1 MQTGRTGNMR
11 KLLTGLI
18 FLVMTL
24 PASAALKI
32 EVTEGV
38 TGAIPI
44 AIVQFA
50 VPDGFAPSTDVASV
64 VERDLNSTGLFKIVS
79 RNQHISRP
87 SKAGDVNLKNWRT
100 VGADHLVVGEL
111 EPTGE
116 GAYKVRFHLIDIFK
130 GTDSAVGFEIDAPAN
145 SVRHAAHMVANRI
158 FETLTGYPGI
168 FTTRIAYVTAKNTR
182 RGPRYD
188 LIVADQDGYNAQTV
202 ASSSEPIMS
211 PSWSPDGRHL
221 AYVAFDIEEGLAILQ
236 IQDLQTGGIQE
247 VSSREGIN
255 GAPSWSPDG
264 RYLAMTL
271 SYHGNPDIFI
281 YDTKSRDIRQLTRN
295 PAIDTEASWSPD
307 GRSLIFTSDRGG
319 SAQIYKI
326 PAAGGN
332 AQRLTFEGKS
342 NSRAVFSPDGKSIA
356 MVTSSG
362 GYRIAVLDLRTRDM
376 RILTDGRL
384 DESPSFAP
392 NGQALI
398 YTRSGSGGTELATVS
413 YDGRVKTRLRQ
424 QGEVR
429 EPSWSPF

>member
-1 MQTGRTGNMR
+1 MR
-11 KLLTGLI
+11 RLLIAITLFAI
-18 FLVMTL
+18 TL
-24 PASAALKI
+24 PAQAALKI

-44 AIVQFA
+44 AIVPFA
-50 VPDGFAPSTDVASV
+50 VPEGYGPSVDVASV
-64 VERDLNSTGLFKIVS
+64 VERDLASTGLFNIVP
-79 RNQHISRP
+79 RNKQLGRP
-87 SKAGDVNLKNWRT
+87 SSAGEVNLKNWRT

-111 EPTGE
+111 VPVGE
-116 GAYKVRFHLIDIFK
+116 GDFRVRFHLMDVFNDT
-130 GTDSAVGFEIDAPAN
+130 GGASGYEIDAPAKAL
-145 SVRHAAHMVANRI
+145 RRAAHMVANRI
-158 FETLTGYPGI
+158 YEQLTGHPGY
-168 FTTRIAYVTAKNTR
+168 FTTRIAYVTAKNTT

-188 LIVADQDGYNAQTV
+188 LIIADQDGYNAQTV

-236 IQDLQTGGIQE
+236 IQDLQTGGITE

-264 RYLAMTL
+264 RFLALTL
-271 SYHGNPDIFI
+271 SYHGNPDVFI
-281 YDTKSRDIRQLTRN
+281 YDRSTRDMRQLTRS
-295 PAIDTEASWSPD
+295 PAIDTEPSWAPD
-307 GRSLIFTSDRGG
+307 SRSLIFTSDRGG
-319 SAQIYKI
+319 SAQIYRV
-326 PAAGGN
+326 PVSGGN
-332 AQRLTFEGKS
+332 AERLTFEGKS

-362 GYRIAVLDLRTRDM
+362 GYRVAVLDLRTRNL
-376 RILTDGRL
+376 RILTDGPL

-398 YTRSGSGGTELATVS
+398 YTRSGRGGTELATVS
-413 YDGRVKTRLRQ
+413 IDGRAKTRLHQ

-429 EPSWSPF
+429 EPSWSPLD